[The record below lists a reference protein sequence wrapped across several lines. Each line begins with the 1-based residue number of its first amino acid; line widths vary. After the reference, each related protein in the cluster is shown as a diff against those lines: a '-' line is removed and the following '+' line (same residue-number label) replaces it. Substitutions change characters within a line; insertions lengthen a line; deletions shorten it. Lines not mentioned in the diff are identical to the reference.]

1 MKRLTTQ
8 FNHDQMV
15 SGDTEEPPREGFDSG
30 GRLRNEALHFF
41 GVLGRLKSHKA
52 GRAYCAVILELY

>member
-41 GVLGRLKSHKA
+41 GVLGRLKTHEA
-52 GRAYCAVILELY
+52 GRA